1 MEAALLFVDGRSNES
16 PIYLFSGNEDPV
28 YQQVE
33 GVQLLIERYRQ
44 AARCRTIPVLGDE

>member
-1 MEAALLFVDGRSNES
+1 MEASLLFVDGRSNES
-16 PIYLFSGNEDPV
+16 PIYLFRATKIP